1 LQNVKIILKRF
12 QWKYI
17 LARDIYMYLNR
28 VHIAALPATIV
39 LPRFLLS
46 PCFLPTTFVTST
58 LTIQLAAN
66 KIIAKKQGDQRNPG
80 ITILTSDTIRVDL
93 QLNWHNNPQA
103 GRRKGGGRIMREA

>member
-1 LQNVKIILKRF
+1 
-12 QWKYI
+12 
-17 LARDIYMYLNR
+17 MYLNR

-39 LPRFLLS
+39 LPGLLLS
-46 PCFLPTTFVTST
+46 PCFLPTTFVTS
-58 LTIQLAAN
+58 TIQLAAN

-103 GRRKGGGRIMREA
+103 GRRKGGGRIMKEGAWFMVF